1 MCVLMCEVRGCPG
14 QVRVQWIAYF
24 AGKCRLP
31 DCRFDTGSDRVVG
44 KWRPGITKVP
54 KNRNEHRRCEMENS
68 QFARA
73 PGQGARW
80 EFPSSHHISGASWE
94 IPISHRCELGNSH
107 LAPCPGARANW
118 EFSISPRRAHFAF
131 STLSP
136 LTAPTRPIN
145 PTPAH
150 THPIPHPYEHRS
162 DPVSRR

>member
-14 QVRVQWIAYF
+14 QVRVQLV
-24 AGKCRLP
+24 AGKCRLSY
-31 DCRFDTGSDRVVG
+31 CRFDTGSDQVVG
-44 KWRPGITKVP
+44 KWRPGITKVL

-94 IPISHRCELGNSH
+94 IPISHRCELENSH

-118 EFSISPRRAHFAF
+118 EFPISHRRAHFAF
-131 STLSP
+131 STRSP
-136 LTAPTRPIN
+136 LTAPTRPN
-145 PTPAH
+145 QPHPHTPAPHPTPL
-150 THPIPHPYEHRS
+150 
-162 DPVSRR
+162 